1 MSFEGQIKDKIY
13 HGCATRYAN
22 AKRKLINFKKCERYL
37 LPISEP
43 FWKQPDTEGCCVQM
57 KNLAKKRILI
67 VGPFET
73 IYV

>member
-13 HGCATRYAN
+13 HDCATRYAN

-43 FWKQPDTEGCCVQM
+43 FWKQPDTEGCCVQI
-57 KNLAKKRILI
+57 KNSAKKRILI
-67 VGPFET
+67 VGLLKT